1 MNADEIYKKYLAP
14 PEPPVVEQ
22 DPDPFKVMDPNS
34 PAWSPAATAAF
45 DIKDIQVSTD
55 RSSSFIPLVT
65 IRILYS
71 VNGNWNGIAT
81 TQISQDP
88 LRHGPGINPDL
99 LDMATQHLINEISIE
114 VRDRLIA
121 KPLKEKLF
129 AKVDELHRKG
139 L

>member
-1 MNADEIYKKYLAP
+1 MNADDIYKKYV
-14 PEPPVVEQ
+14 EPPVVEQ
-22 DPDPFKVMDPNS
+22 DPLPNENKNKWKF
-34 PAWSPAATAAF
+34 PDVPPTF

-55 RSSSFIPLVT
+55 QSSSFIPLVT

-81 TQISQDP
+81 TQIRQDP
-88 LRHGPGINPDL
+88 LRHGPGVNPEL
-99 LDMATQHLINEISIE
+99 LDMATQHLIDEISIE

-129 AKVDELHRKG
+129 AELNKLHRIG